1 MTILVTGGAGY
12 IGSHTCVALLNA
24 GYNVVI
30 VDNYDN
36 SHPEVIRRIETI
48 TGRTVINEPGDIRDR
63 EFMESVLTR
72 HKCTAVIH
80 FAGLKAV
87 GESAE
92 KPLLYYDCN
101 VSGTLRLLQAMQ
113 RVGVKKLIF
122 SSTATVY
129 GTPSYLPY
137 DEKHPL
143 APESVYGRTKLTV
156 ENMLCDLYTS
166 QPDWSLVILRYF
178 NPVGAHESGLIGE
191 DPKGIPNNLM
201 PIVAQVAAGRRDR
214 LMIWGNDYNTRDG
227 TGIRDYIHVEDLA
240 AGHVSA
246 LKLTNEPN
254 CEIINLG
261 CGRGYSVL
269 EVVKEF
275 QHISNR
281 DIKYEIGP
289 RRAGDIGEFYA
300 NPETAKRVLNW
311 EANRNLSKMCADMWN
326 FQVKNPEGYK

>member
-30 VDNYDN
+30 VDNFDN
-36 SHPEVIRRIETI
+36 SHPEVIKRIEKI

-63 EFMESVLTR
+63 EFLESVLTR

-113 RVGVKKLIF
+113 RAGVKKIIF

-129 GTPSYLPY
+129 GTPAYLPY

-156 ENMLCDLYTS
+156 ENMLRDLYTS
-166 QPDWSLVILRYF
+166 QPDWSVVILRYF

-201 PIVAQVAAGRRDR
+201 PIVAQVAAGRRDH
-214 LMIWGNDYNTRDG
+214 LMIWGNDYKTRDG
-227 TGIRDYIHVEDLA
+227 TGVRDYIHVEDLA
-240 AGHVSA
+240 NGHVSA
-246 LKLTNEPN
+246 LKLTDKPN
-254 CEIINLG
+254 CEVVNLG
-261 CGRGYSVL
+261 CGKGYSVL
-269 EVVKEF
+269 EVIKEF

-281 DIKYEIGP
+281 EIKYEIGP

-300 NPETAKRVLNW
+300 NPETAKHKLNW
-311 EANRNLSKMCADMWN
+311 QANRDLRKMCADMWN
-326 FQVKNPEGYK
+326 FQVKNPEGYQ

>member
-24 GYNVVI
+24 GHNVVV

-36 SHPEVIRRIETI
+36 SHPEVIRRIEKI
-48 TGRTVINEPGDIRDR
+48 TGRAVIAEPGDIRDR
-63 EFMESVLTR
+63 DFLEAILLR
-72 HKCTAVIH
+72 HKCNAVIH

-92 KPLLYYDCN
+92 KPLHYYDCN
-101 VSGTLRLLQAMQ
+101 VVGTLRLLQAMQ
-113 RVGVKKLIF
+113 RTGVKKIIF

-143 APESVYGRTKLTV
+143 APESVYGRTKLIV
-156 ENMLCDLYTS
+156 ENMLKDLHTS
-166 QPDWSLVILRYF
+166 QPDWSMVILRYF

-201 PIVAQVAAGRRDR
+201 PIVAQVASGKRDH
-214 LMIWGNDYNTRDG
+214 LMIWGNDYKTRDG

-246 LKLTNEPN
+246 LKLTDEPC
-254 CEIINLG
+254 CEVINLG

-275 QHISNR
+275 QHVSNR
-281 DIKYEIGP
+281 EIKYEIGP
-289 RRAGDIGEFYA
+289 RRAGDIAEFYA
-300 NPETAKRVLNW
+300 NPLTAKHKLGW
-311 EANRNLSKMCADMWN
+311 EANKDLGKMCSDMWN
-326 FQVKNPEGYK
+326 FQVKNPNGYQ